1 MLNIDQIV
9 PILDFYYIFVL
20 TYEVQNHDKRDS
32 CKTIEIEADSLKE
45 AEYAATKLYHN
56 CDIVL
61 SADDYD
67 TTEIFA
73 L

>member
-1 MLNIDQIV
+1 MIGLCLRNKYKITIKET
-9 PILDFYYIFVL
+9 LA
-20 TYEVQNHDKRDS
+20 
-32 CKTIEIEADSLKE
+32 KTIEIEADSLKE

>member
-1 MLNIDQIV
+1 MKYKITIKETLA
-9 PILDFYYIFVL
+9 
-20 TYEVQNHDKRDS
+20 
-32 CKTIEIEADSLKE
+32 KTIEIEAYSLKE

>member
-9 PILDFYYIFVL
+9 PILVFIIFL
-20 TYEVQNHDKRDS
+20 CLLMKYKITIKETLA
-32 CKTIEIEADSLKE
+32 KTIEIEADSLKE

>member
-9 PILDFYYIFVL
+9 YILNFYHSFVL
-20 TYEVQNHDKRDS
+20 TYEIQNHNKRNS

-45 AEYAATKLYHN
+45 AKSTATKLYHN